1 MKVSSFRNSSPSR
14 RVLGFTLIELLV
26 VITIIAILVG
36 VIFAAGP
43 AVMRNAKK
51 ASTRTDMKSLQV
63 AIGEYY
69 TEYNR
74 YPVPRETTEDLF
86 FGDGGEST
94 EELMNVL
101 LAEPAGW
108 NADHLLNPKEI
119 VFFEPRLAKGAAKR
133 SGLADDGKYYDV
145 FGNEYR
151 ILVDSDYNEI
161 IDHAEVEKFDYTNPG
176 TNEGA
181 AVDGKFEYL
190 GGVVIQSLG
199 QDGEHGK
206 NGNAIYK
213 GSDDTAS
220 WLR

>member
-1 MKVSSFRNSSPSR
+1 M
-14 RVLGFTLIELLV
+14 IELLV
-26 VITIIAILVG
+26 VITIIAILMG

-43 AVMRNAKK
+43 AIMRNAKK
-51 ASTRTDMKSLQV
+51 ASTRTDMKSMQM

-74 YPVPRETTEDLF
+74 YPVPRDTTDDLF
-86 FGDGGEST
+86 FGEDGEST

-108 NADHLLNPKEI
+108 NADHGLNPREI
-119 VFFEPRLAKGAAKR
+119 VFFEPRLAKGTTPR
-133 SGLADDGKYYDV
+133 GGLAEDGKYYDSY
-145 FGNEYR
+145 GNEYR
-151 ILVDSDYNEI
+151 LIVDANYDELIEHPEVDS
-161 IDHAEVEKFDYTNPG
+161 FDYIDPATG
-176 TNEGA
+176 QGK

-206 NGNAIYK
+206 NGNQIYR

-220 WLR
+220 WLN